1 MVNDIICLEVRK
13 MPDYKEMYLHLMRET
28 EKAARILI
36 KAQQD
41 CEEMYLS
48 ASDPEPIS
56 LESSPAKETASGGLL
71 FPRGKSNQKDA

>member
-1 MVNDIICLEVRK
+1 

-28 EKAARILI
+28 EKATRILI

-48 ASDPEPIS
+48 APEPELTV
-56 LESSPAKETASGGLL
+56 LEPSPAGGPASGGLL
-71 FPRGKSNQKDA
+71 SACAESRQRHT

>member
-1 MVNDIICLEVRK
+1 MISDIMSNEFIK

-28 EKAARILI
+28 EKATRILI

-48 ASDPEPIS
+48 AAEPELTV
-56 LESSPAKETASGGLL
+56 LELSPEK
-71 FPRGKSNQKDA
+71 

>member
-1 MVNDIICLEVRK
+1 

-28 EKAARILI
+28 EKACRILI

-48 ASDPEPIS
+48 APEPELTV
-56 LESSPAKETASGGLL
+56 LEPAPVGDTPFGELL
-71 FPRGKSNQKDA
+71 FPCGKSNQKHT